1 MEASLG
7 PPAGEVSLSLET
19 GSQVEDPAD
28 PAAEWLLDSPAHVA
42 PHSLRSSPAA
52 GVVHDSEVSSAGVV
66 LGLQQPAAALEVM
79 RRSLARE
86 EVLPVAMGLHKEMTA
101 VVSLARGKRTKVLTT
116 ETIRTK
122 TAPAT
127 GSRVRKS
134 SRLKGSTS
142 ATTSLERAKRL
153 AAERNLDSGK
163 GTDDFSVLD
172 LHSDSHLSSVIADSC
187 VVFVP
192 SAGSPVEAL
201 SIIRAKGKV
210 QAALAQ
216 AALRKEAEAAARS
229 AREANASLAPVLE
242 EVGASSRSA
251 AAGGDPL
258 PASAG
263 SGPEGCA
270 ALTVCEAPREGAI
283 ASPPF
288 VPRSSRRGKAVSTRV
303 TRSTLAVRK
312 GRGGKQKSK

>member
-7 PPAGEVSLSLET
+7 APAGEVSLSLEAV
-19 GSQVEDPAD
+19 SQVEDPAD
-28 PAAEWLLDSPAHVA
+28 PAAEWLLDSPTHVA

-52 GVVHDSEVSSAGVV
+52 GVVNDSEVNSVGVV
-66 LGLQQPAAALEVM
+66 LDLQQPSVALEVM
-79 RRSLARE
+79 RQSMARE
-86 EVLPVAMGLHKEMTA
+86 EVSPMALDLHKEMTA

-153 AAERNLDSGK
+153 AAERNLDTGK
-163 GTDDFSVLD
+163 GNDEFSVLD
-172 LHSDSHLSSVIADSC
+172 LYSDSHLSSVIADSC
-187 VVFVP
+187 VIFVP

-201 SIIRAKGKV
+201 SIIRAKEKV
-210 QAALAQ
+210 QVALAQ

-229 AREANASLAPVLE
+229 AREAEASLAPVLE
-242 EVGASSRSA
+242 EVGTSSRSA
-251 AAGGDPL
+251 AVGGDPM
-258 PASAG
+258 PALAG
-263 SGPEGCA
+263 SGPEGNA
-270 ALTVCEAPREGAI
+270 APTVCDVPREGAI
-283 ASPPF
+283 ASPLLCP
-288 VPRSSRRGKAVSTRV
+288 AHRV
-303 TRSTLAVRK
+303 A
-312 GRGGKQKSK
+312 GRP